1 MISETRCTVC
11 RSYLDCEDLFCSNC
25 GTENPAGLDADGVG
39 VDHQDSNFVRQQASV
54 MSFRCDNCGASMSYD
69 ASAKTLRCP
78 FCGGQKLTS
87 RRDARTLKPSGVVP
101 FVVERNQVEQMIR
114 QWLARGFWKPGDA
127 SERSIISSVTQVYVP
142 FWVFNATTETAWT
155 ADTSAVTSGA
165 RGNWRPI
172 FGTRNG
178 RYDGI
183 LVCASGIL
191 SVAEANEI
199 APFDLQRA
207 IPPEQIDLLN
217 VIVEEFRVTK
227 RDSRNRAAAMVEQYE
242 ASQSQAGAPG
252 TLRNLNVNVRIQNM
266 TSTPILLPIW
276 IMAYRYNKDTYRVL
290 VNGQTGE
297 VYGAAPF
304 SYAKLTGIIIGVFA
318 NVLLC
323 ILVAAIAATVSQ

>member
-1 MISETRCTVC
+1 MIAETRCDVC

-25 GTENPAGLDADGVG
+25 GTENPAGLDSEGEGIENKEADYP
-39 VDHQDSNFVRQQASV
+39 RQQASV

-69 ASAKTLRCP
+69 ASAKALRCP

-87 RRDARTLKPSGVVP
+87 RSDARTLKPSGVVP
-101 FVVERNQVEQMIR
+101 FTVERKHVEQLLR
-114 QWLARGFWKPGDA
+114 QWLAKGFWKPGDA

-142 FWVFNATTETAWT
+142 FWVFTATTETAWT
-155 ADTSAVTSGA
+155 ADSSNVPAGA
-165 RGNWRPI
+165 RGNWRPV

-178 RYDGI
+178 NYSNI

-199 APFDLQRA
+199 APFDLKDAVAPSQV
-207 IPPEQIDLLN
+207 DLLN

-227 RDSRNRAAAMVEQYE
+227 RDSRNRAVVIVEQLE
-242 ASQSQAGAPG
+242 ANQSQASVSGS
-252 TLRNLNVNVRIQNM
+252 LRNLQVNVRIQNM

-276 IMAYRYNKDTYRVL
+276 IMVYRYGKENYRVL

-304 SYAKLTGIIIGVFA
+304 SYAKLTGVIIGVFA
-318 NVLLC
+318 IVLLC
-323 ILVAAIAATVSQ
+323 ILFAAIAATFSQ